1 MRKIQLESLHVESFE
16 TTAAAPEQRG
26 TVRANA
32 DTKPTEETCV
42 YMCTSTIPAG
52 CSQHCTWNT
61 CEGCIL
67 LTEYD
72 CAAP

>member
-1 MRKIQLESLHVESFE
+1 MPKIQLESLHVESFE
-16 TTAAAPEQRG
+16 TTAAAPWQRG
-26 TVRANA
+26 TVQANA
-32 DTKPTEETCV
+32 DAMFADETRV
-42 YMCTSTIPAG
+42 YMCTNTMPAG